1 MLRIIIVVIII
12 ALGWCFYT
20 GKINLN
26 FNNLKEDS
34 IEKLQNEKTIKAINS
49 TRERR
54 QDDVNKVNNNDY

>member
-1 MLRIIIVVIII
+1 MLRIIIVAIIV

-26 FNNLKEDS
+26 FNNFKEDS

-54 QDDVNKVNNNDY
+54 QDDVNKINNNDY

>member
-1 MLRIIIVVIII
+1 MLRIIIVAIIV

-54 QDDVNKVNNNDY
+54 QDDVNKINNNDY

>member
-1 MLRIIIVVIII
+1 MLRIIIVAIIV